1 LPPPSPPLSGFGA
14 SDSFTSEGGWSHSVA
29 RQPAWKRD
37 HGMLTA
43 VTEALAGLVG
53 ASEGSVGGQRLT
65 QKSGEQLA
73 SRRRRI
79 STASSRFR
87 AKTSAKIIELRK
99 RRQR

>member
-1 LPPPSPPLSGFGA
+1 
-14 SDSFTSEGGWSHSVA
+14 
-29 RQPAWKRD
+29 
-37 HGMLTA
+37 MLTA

-79 STASSRFR
+79 STASSRLS
-87 AKTSAKIIELRK
+87 KNVC
-99 RRQR
+99 QNH